1 MRYSIRDREPVRSQ
15 PINAVAGPAELPDPQ
30 LVELVRV
37 LARRAARRWSE
48 EATRERECPGS
59 A

>member
-1 MRYSIRDREPVRSQ
+1 MRSSIRDRQPVRSR
-15 PINAVAGPAELPDPQ
+15 PVKALAGPAEPPDPQ

-48 EATRERECPGS
+48 EATKERNRPRS